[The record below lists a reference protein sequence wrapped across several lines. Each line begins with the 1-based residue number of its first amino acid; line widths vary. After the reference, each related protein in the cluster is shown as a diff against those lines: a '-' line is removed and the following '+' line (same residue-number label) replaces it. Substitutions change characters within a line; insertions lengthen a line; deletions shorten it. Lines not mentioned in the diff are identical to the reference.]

1 MIGALA
7 KTIIYYI
14 ILIDHL
20 IIDRLINKLFIR
32 NYMETIKELLEGNQQ
47 WVKNTMKVRP
57 DFFEKLSE
65 GQSPQFLWIGCSD
78 SRVPATEITNA
89 MPGSI
94 FVQRNIANMVVH
106 TDTNL
111 LSVVHYAVKVL
122 KVKHIIVC
130 GHYGCGGVKAAM
142 TNEDYGFL
150 NNWLLHI
157 KDVYRMHD
165 KELDAIKDEQKRFD
179 RFVELNVMEQVHDLT
194 KISFIQE
201 CWKEGEYPKVHGW
214 VYSLKDGLIKDLGVS
229 ANSNEMLG
237 HVFKYDH
244 P

>member
-1 MIGALA
+1 MA
-7 KTIIYYI
+7 
-14 ILIDHL
+14 DQ
-20 IIDRLINKLFIR
+20 
-32 NYMETIKELLEGNQQ
+32 IKELLTGNVQ
-47 WVKNTMKVRP
+47 WVKNTLKIDP
-57 DFFEKLSE
+57 EFFDRLAE
-65 GQSPQFLWIGCSD
+65 GQAPQFLWIGCSD

-157 KDVYRMHD
+157 KDVYRMHEE
-165 KELDAIKDEQKRFD
+165 ELDSIENENDRFD
-179 RFVELNVMEQVHDLT
+179 RFVELNVIEQVHDLT
-194 KISFIQE
+194 KVSFIQE
-201 CWKEGEYPKVHGW
+201 EWKNGEYPHVHGW
-214 VYSLKDGLIKDLGVS
+214 VYSLKDGLINDLGVS
-229 ANSNEMLG
+229 ANSNEDLRS
-237 HVFKYDH
+237 VYQYK
-244 P
+244 